1 MATKPFFGDPSS
13 KARVWSR
20 YAVLLGGLAATTP
33 AHPAA
38 FTLNDPDAVPP
49 VVDQWD
55 PVGALPE
62 DNPFTDG
69 EESITPTEHTAAG
82 FGVYATTYKGQKETI
97 AFTAKE
103 TTLVTL
109 GIIFDT
115 ADLVEAGGV
124 ISGKLRQRNPLKRY
138 KVGFHRQGDVEI
150 ERRVSENY
158 AYIESIQRQATNDE
172 SMVTVTMVIV
182 PTADGDL
189 YDYYLGPK
197 GA

>member
-1 MATKPFFGDPSS
+1 MSPEPFFGDPAS

-38 FTLNDPDAVPP
+38 FTLNDPPT

-69 EESITPTEHTAAG
+69 EESITPTEHTASG
-82 FGVYATTYKGQKETI
+82 FGVYAVTYKGQKETI

-109 GIIFDT
+109 GIIYDGSELT
-115 ADLVEAGGV
+115 DAAGV
-124 ISGKLRQRNPLKRY
+124 ISGKLKQRDPTKRY
-138 KVGFHRQGDVEI
+138 KAAFHRENGVEM

-158 AYIESIQRQATNDE
+158 AYIDSIARQSGNDE
-172 SMVTVTMVIV
+172 SMVTVTLAIV
-182 PTADGDL
+182 PTVDRDL